1 MDTKFWGPSGWRLL
15 HLISF
20 TYDEKNKKA
29 VKEFFELLPFV
40 LPCKFCRASLTE
52 YMDED
57 PVDLSSRVAL
67 SKWLW
72 RIHNKVNEKL
82 RGQGLLKEKDPSFES
97 VKKMYEDRISAGIEF
112 FEGWDFLFSIAE
124 NHPYSRDAKKSLP
137 MEGCPNKESLLCE
150 KDKNRWNTMTPDERF
165 NKYTE
170 FWKIVGNVLPFDEW
184 KDAWKGC
191 KINVKTFEERKTLVK
206 EIWRI
211 RCCIETNLELVK
223 HEKFQ
228 SLCKRLASHRSGCGK
243 KLRAR
248 TCRRSTRS
256 TRSTR
261 TSVAKVPTRRL
272 KRISHRV
279 PK

>member
-1 MDTKFWGPSGWRLL
+1 LL

-20 TYDEKNKKA
+20 TYDGKNKKA
-29 VKEFFELLPFV
+29 VKEFFELLPFI
-40 LPCKFCRASLTE
+40 LPCKFCRASLSE

-57 PVDLSSRVAL
+57 PVDVSSRAEL

-97 VKKMYEDRISAGIEF
+97 VKKIYEERISAGIEF

-124 NHPYSRDAKKSLP
+124 NHPYSRDSKKSLP
-137 MEGCPNKESLLCE
+137 MEGCPSKESLLCE

-165 NKYTE
+165 NKYTD

-184 KDAWKGC
+184 KDTWKGC

-248 TCRRSTRS
+248 TCRRSTR
-256 TRSTR
+256 RTR

-272 KRISHRV
+272 KRISHRI

>member
-20 TYDEKNKKA
+20 TYDVKNKKA
-29 VKEFFELLPFV
+29 VKEFFELLPFI
-40 LPCKFCRASLTE
+40 LPCKFCRASLSD

-57 PVDLSSRVAL
+57 PVDVSSRPAL

-82 RGQGLLKEKDPSFES
+82 RGQGLLKEKDPSFEA

-124 NHPYSRDAKKSLP
+124 NHPYSRDSKKSLP
-137 MEGCPNKESLLCE
+137 MEGCPSKESLLCE

-211 RCCIETNLELVK
+211 QCCIEKNLELVK

-256 TRSTR
+256 TRSTP
-261 TSVAKVPTRRL
+261 AKVPTRRL
-272 KRISHRV
+272 KRISHRI